1 MSFAERSLLSLIK
14 RILLSTLL
22 ALFAALIL
30 WVLERIFE
38 AKEG

>member
-30 WVLERIFE
+30 WVLERIFK